1 MKLVSM
7 VLAAAL
13 VPAAAFA
20 NPNNPSS
27 QGQQTNSA
35 SNGANQNMNPDVTV
49 ESFEMSTGQGRLGV
63 MVEGM
68 TPQLR
73 SYFGATSGNGLLV
86 AGVEPNSAA
95 ASAGVKVGDVITK
108 VGSQNVQSTD
118 DIISAV
124 NNAQGSSTPV
134 KIHVIRNHRGMD
146 LKASLTKRSTQS
158 STSP

>member
-13 VPAAAFA
+13 VPAAALA
-20 NPNNPSS
+20 NPNNSS
-27 QGQQTNSA
+27 PQGQQHNATTS
-35 SNGANQNMNPDVTV
+35 SSSQNLNPDVTV

-73 SYFGATSGNGLLV
+73 SYFGATNGNGLLV
-86 AGVEPNSAA
+86 AAVEPNSAA

-108 VGSQNVQSTD
+108 VGDQNVQSTD

-134 KIHVIRNHRGMD
+134 QIHVIRNHRGMD
-146 LKASLTKRSTQS
+146 LKASLTKRPTQS
-158 STSP
+158 SS